1 MVIMERGFTV
11 ETPQTFSTYLSTS
24 EYSFWTDLH
33 KLKPRVS
40 AKYLSLLQIGRK
52 PDLLKIVEHF
62 KIALKVRLARMVARV
77 RANILISCWWTLGS
91 SCSELRRAV
100 C

>member
-11 ETPQTFSTYLSTS
+11 EKPQTFSTYLRTS
-24 EYSFWTDLH
+24 EYRFLDRLAQIETQ
-33 KLKPRVS
+33 S
-40 AKYLSLLQIGRK
+40 AKFLSLLQTGRK